1 MNFHF
6 FFSHSEPDRFRHSN
20 KDEREPNKRY
30 RGEESRFGGKQEYKR
45 ERSPSPKPNANR
57 GRFDD
62 RRGERD
68 NSNNRYGDNRRDAR
82 PHEPAPRGSS
92 FGGSHDRRPDVKR
105 EFNDREMDRPGN
117 RNDRTRDR
125 NEHEPP
131 RNRNDRDAKRSPPR
145 RSVERNERPRSPM
158 RSNPFRRN
166 KNQSEDHSDFRHD
179 GQKADRNDRHNSND
193 RNDRNNRSDRSDR
206 DEKPERKERFAK
218 NGSKNRRR
226 FNNKESDNENYEWGK
241 PGNANKKENDKEEQ
255 EVEKEK
261 PNFGLSGKLTED
273 ANKVNGVV
281 VKYAEPPEARRPK
294 RKWRL
299 YPFKND
305 QALNTIYIHRQ
316 SCFLIGRDK
325 KICEIAV
332 DHPSCSK
339 QHAALQYRLVNY
351 EREDGAAA
359 RRVRPYIIDLESA
372 NGTFVNNKKIEP
384 RKYFE
389 LFEKDVLK
397 FGFSSREYVLLHEDS
412 NVDDDEP
419 IYNDEDDDDKKPI
432 KSERE
437 K

>member
-1 MNFHF
+1 M
-6 FFSHSEPDRFRHSN
+6 
-20 KDEREPNKRY
+20 
-30 RGEESRFGGKQEYKR
+30 
-45 ERSPSPKPNANR
+45 NR
-57 GRFDD
+57 GRFDEK
-62 RRGERD
+62 RGERD
-68 NSNNRYGDNRRDAR
+68 NTNNRYGYGDNRRDAR
-82 PHEPAPRGSS
+82 PQEPARGSFS
-92 FGGSHDRRPDVKR
+92 SQDRRPDIKR

-117 RNDRTRDR
+117 RSDRTRDR
-125 NEHEPP
+125 SEHEQ
-131 RNRNDRDAKRSPPR
+131 RSRNDRDAKRSPPR
-145 RSVERNERPRSPM
+145 SLERPRSPM

-166 KNQSEDHSDFRHD
+166 KNQSEEQSDFRHD
-179 GQKADRNDRHNSND
+179 GQKADRNDRSDRNDRHDRND
-193 RNDRNNRSDRSDR
+193 RNDRSDRSER
-206 DEKPERKERFAK
+206 NEKPERKERFAK
-218 NGSKNRRR
+218 NGSENRRR

-241 PGNANKKENDKEEQ
+241 PGNSTKKEDEKEQ
-255 EVEKEK
+255 SGSPKEKEK

-281 VKYAEPPEARRPK
+281 VKYAEPPEARRPTK

-305 QALNTIYIHRQ
+305 QSLNTIHIHRQ

-325 KICEIAV
+325 KVCEIAV

-351 EREDGAAA
+351 EREDGVAA

-419 IYNDEDDDDKKPI
+419 IYNDEDDDNKDEVKT
-432 KSERE
+432 E
-437 K
+437 KEK